1 MRLIYLHG
9 FRSSSRSFKARL
21 LQARFAA
28 AGCADRFLA
37 PDLPVEPAAAIALVQ
52 QEIGP
57 TAADTLVGSSL
68 GGCYA
73 TWLAEQV
80 GCKAVLLN
88 PAVRPARDLATR
100 VGPQTGYHDGQPFE
114 FRQAY
119 VDQLRG
125 YEVARITRPA
135 RYFLVA
141 AQGDEVHDWREMV
154 AHYPGA
160 RQRVI
165 PGSDHGLSDFEDWIG
180 EVLAF
185 AGFAADGLSN

>member
-21 LQARFAA
+21 LQARLAA
-28 AGCADRFLA
+28 AGCADRFVA
-37 PDLPVEPAAAIALVQ
+37 PDLPVEPDRAIALVQ
-52 QEIGP
+52 SEVGP

-73 TWLAEQV
+73 TWFAEQV
-80 GCKAVLLN
+80 GCRAVLLN
-88 PAVRPARDLATR
+88 PAVHPARDLASQ
-100 VGPQTGYHDGQPFE
+100 VGPQTGYHDGRPFE

-119 VDQLRG
+119 VDQLRN
-125 YEVARITRPA
+125 YEVARITRPG

-141 AQGDEVHDWREMV
+141 AQGDEVLDWREMV

-160 RQRVI
+160 HQRI
-165 PGSDHGLSDFEDWIG
+165 IAGSDHGLSDFEAWVC
-180 EVLAF
+180 EVLVF
-185 AGFAADGLSN
+185 AGFEPAGRTK

>member
-21 LQARFAA
+21 LQERFAA
-28 AGCADRFLA
+28 AGLAERFLA
-37 PDLPVEPAAAIALVQ
+37 PDLPVEPARAIALVQ
-52 QEIGP
+52 QEVRP
-57 TAADTLVGSSL
+57 TIDDTLVGSSL

-73 TWLAEQV
+73 TWLAEQI

-88 PAVRPARDLATR
+88 PAVRPARDLASQ
-100 VGPQTGYHDGQPFE
+100 VGPQTGYHDGEPFE

-125 YEVARITRPA
+125 YEVARISRPE

-141 AQGDEVHDWREMV
+141 AQGDEVLDWREMV

-160 RQRVI
+160 RQRII
-165 PGSDHGLSDFEDWIG
+165 PGSDHGLSDFGDWI
-180 EVLAF
+180 EEILVF
-185 AGFAADGLSN
+185 AGYAA